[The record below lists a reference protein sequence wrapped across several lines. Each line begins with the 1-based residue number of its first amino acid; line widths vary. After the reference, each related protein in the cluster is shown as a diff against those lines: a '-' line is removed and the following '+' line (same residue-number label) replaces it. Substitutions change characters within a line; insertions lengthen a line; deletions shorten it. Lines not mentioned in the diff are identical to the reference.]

1 MVLKDMMTKWWL
13 IGAAA
18 ILAVLL
24 IASIVLALTS
34 RETEFPP
41 GTPERAVQDLLRA
54 TENDNIEAAYGMLS
68 ADLLEKCQLKDYA
81 DRSYRFDDDRDIR
94 ATLREAKIIDGVT
107 FVEVRITEFYGGGP
121 FDSGES
127 SYNRRYAL
135 RQEDGEWKFTEYPW
149 PYDYCGESEERRR
162 RYDR

>member
-1 MVLKDMMTKWWL
+1 MGKWWL

-34 RETEFPP
+34 RETVFAP

-54 TENDNIEAAYGMLS
+54 AESDDIEAAYGMLS
-68 ADLLEKCQLKDYA
+68 AELLEKCELKDYA
-81 DRSYRFDDDRDIR
+81 DRGYRFDDDRDIR
-94 ATLREAKIIDGVT
+94 ATLREIKIIDGVT
-107 FVEVRITEFYGGGP
+107 FVDVRITQFYGGGP

-127 SYNRRYAL
+127 SHNRRYAL
-135 RQEDGEWKFTEYPW
+135 RQEGGAWKFTEYPW
-149 PYDYCGESEERRR
+149 PYDYCPETE
-162 RYDR
+162 